1 MDQLLGYF
9 NKLKRFYEL
18 DSYFNLNLKDGDS
31 DGVDFEKFSDD
42 VLSIVEEEK
51 LLAEHKIKQLTKAG
65 KAKEKKSNYLVTL
78 MQIEFLSIP
87 KIVESFF

>member
-1 MDQLLGYF
+1 
-9 NKLKRFYEL
+9 
-18 DSYFNLNLKDGDS
+18 
-31 DGVDFEKFSDD
+31 
-42 VLSIVEEEK
+42 LSIVEEEK